1 MVQRPATCT
10 YLQGTG
16 ILDKPTVLQTLK
28 KKKAMGKQNEMRS
41 YFSVLSKRPN
51 FKYEILGHVG
61 DITFD
66 EWQEDG
72 SIQTYPKCN
81 YLIKSLGGSK
91 SFSDTFI
98 CTLCGSDA
106 LKHLREGE
114 IISAKLKFS
123 AKKNNNGSYEQH
135 VVAEDVITLN
145 DFYQNREIIAAHEGE
160 MKGKAEAAA

>member
-1 MVQRPATCT
+1 M
-10 YLQGTG
+10 
-16 ILDKPTVLQTLK
+16 
-28 KKKAMGKQNEMRS
+28 
-41 YFSVLSKRPN
+41 LSERPN
-51 FKYEILGHVG
+51 FKYEILGQVG
-61 DITFD
+61 EITID
-66 EWQEDG
+66 EWKEDG
-72 SIQTYPKCN
+72 SIRTYPKCD
-81 YLIKSLGGSK
+81 YLIKSLGGSE

-98 CTLCGSDA
+98 CTLYGEDA

-123 AKKNNNGSYEQH
+123 AKKNINGSYEQH